1 MPIVSR
7 QVDASGV
14 RLAFPG
20 SVDYG
25 EIIGG
30 AWRMTSR
37 NRGLW
42 LLGLFAGSA
51 SGSCNG
57 TSFNSGP
64 PAGSESTGTFGT
76 SLDTY
81 VDAIVA
87 GIAAILP
94 FLIVIGVILAVV
106 WLAFWL
112 LSVAC
117 TAAVIAGGGEAAAGR
132 RVTLGAAWSRGSSAF
147 GRLFSLQLMWLVLW
161 IVVIGSILLLAINS
175 LPSQPRP
182 AAAWL
187 RWLFNVLGVLA
198 VVGILGSLLSI
209 VLAYAQRAIVLD
221 GAGALDAIGA
231 GTGLVRQRLGTSLLV
246 WLIGLALAIGGGIAL
261 VIGLVLVALPT
272 LLVGAILGFL
282 ANLAGVSGL
291 AVTFGLIALILFVA
305 LVLGSAVLN
314 TFLWHYWTMAYLRL
328 TGALATAA
336 APSPPAPENVV
347 EPS

>member
-1 MPIVSR
+1 VE
-7 QVDASGV
+7 
-14 RLAFPG
+14 
-20 SVDYG
+20 YG

-30 AWRMTSR
+30 AWRMTWR

-42 LLGLFAGSA
+42 LLGLFAGGA
-51 SGSCNG
+51 SGSCSG

-64 PAGSESTGTFGT
+64 PTGSESTGAFGP

-81 VDAIVA
+81 VEAIVA

-94 FLIVIGVILAVV
+94 FLIVIGVILAVI

-117 TAAVIAGGGEAAAGR
+117 TAAVIAGGDEAAAGR
-132 RVTLGAAWSRGSSAF
+132 PVSLGAAWSRGSSAF

-161 IVVIGSILLLAINS
+161 IVVIGSILLLTINS

-187 RWLFNVLGVLA
+187 RWLFNLLGVLA
-198 VVGILGSLLSI
+198 VVSILGSLLSI

-231 GTGLVRQRLGTSLLV
+231 GTRLVRQRLGTSLLV
-246 WLIGLALAIGGGIAL
+246 WLIGLALAIGGGIAV
-261 VIGLVLVALPT
+261 VIALILVALPT

-291 AVTFGLIALILFVA
+291 AVTFGLLALILVVA
-305 LVLGSAVLN
+305 LVIGSAVLN
-314 TFLWHYWTMAYLRL
+314 TYLWHYWTLAYLRL

-336 APSPPAPENVV
+336 APPPPAPENVV